1 MANSKQAR
9 KRARQDTARNA
20 QNASQRSRARTAV
33 KSVRKAIEAG
43 DKKAAAETLS
53 KATSVIDSIADKNKA
68 TSVIDSIADKNVIHK
83 NTAARNKS
91 RLAAAVKAMA

>member
-1 MANSKQAR
+1 MANTKQAR
-9 KRARQDTARNA
+9 KRARQSTARNA

-33 KSVRKAIEAG
+33 KSVRNAVAAG
-43 DKKAAAETLS
+43 DKKAAMETLS
-53 KATSVIDSIADKNKA
+53 KATSVIDAIADKK
-68 TSVIDSIADKNVIHK
+68 VIHK

>member
-9 KRARQDTARNA
+9 KRARQSTARNA
-20 QNASQRSRARTAV
+20 QNSAQRSRARTAV
-33 KSVRKAIEAG
+33 KSVRKAIAAG
-43 DKKAAAETLS
+43 DKKAALAVLS
-53 KATSVIDSIADKNKA
+53 QATSVIDSIADKK
-68 TSVIDSIADKNVIHK
+68 VIHK